1 MLKVNVATK
10 FNGNHNS
17 KNSNQKWTFDS
28 SCVSYLFDV
37 SYVYYVFHVY
47 YVFGV
52 SYVLDVS
59 EQTVFFHRTEEAC
72 VFYLLQ
78 NE

>member
-1 MLKVNVATK
+1 MFHMF
-10 FNGNHNS
+10 FN
-17 KNSNQKWTFDS
+17 
-28 SCVSYLFDV
+28 
-37 SYVYYVFHVY
+37 
-47 YVFGV
+47 VFGV
-52 SYVLDVS
+52 SYILVHVLEILYVLDVS